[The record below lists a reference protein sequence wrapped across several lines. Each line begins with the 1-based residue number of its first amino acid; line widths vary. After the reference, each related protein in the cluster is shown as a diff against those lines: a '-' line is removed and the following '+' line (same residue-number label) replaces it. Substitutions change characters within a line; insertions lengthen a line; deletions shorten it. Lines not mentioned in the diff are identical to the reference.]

1 MNFSLSLSSRLFG
14 KGGIMQQRTGFG
26 LAAVGIL
33 TATTSALGGAYSDAV
48 LALSPTHY
56 YRLNETTFG
65 AVADT
70 GTASITAKHEGV
82 YDVNGTAAVGDN
94 LGVLAAPGPNVDK
107 NGNLYLGFDASN
119 KSLFA
124 NNAPAVDLGPGET
137 FGDTTMTVA
146 MWFKTPCNPDA
157 PGEECT
163 GPPASSGGER
173 IFSNNFE
180 AQDTGGTSDLDDL
193 GHFQIDYG
201 WGTNLVI
208 SIDNRFNEPLKSNF
222 QVAHGD
228 LVVKDNNWHHIVASR
243 NGDDLDNVILVVDGE
258 NITQDRWVD
267 SEDSWGVTAPFD
279 AKIGTRTTAPDDH
292 TFNGWLDETAI
303 WLGRQL
309 TVEEAQ
315 QLYQAAVDGS
325 LPGLLGDVNLDGVV
339 NGLDVDPFVDV
350 LLNGP
355 FQTEADMNEDGEVNG
370 LDVDPFV
377 AEVVGGQT
385 AVPEPTTLVLAVI
398 AALAVVG
405 LRRKSR

>member
-1 MNFSLSLSSRLFG
+1 
-14 KGGIMQQRTGFG
+14 MQKRRCAFG

-33 TATTSALGGAYSDAV
+33 TVTTSALGGDYSDAV
-48 LALSPTHY
+48 LALNPTHY
-56 YRLNETTFG
+56 YRLNEPTFG
-65 AVADT
+65 TAADI
-70 GTASITAKHEGV
+70 GTDSIDGQHEGV
-82 YDVNGTAAVGDN
+82 YDVNGTAQVGDD
-94 LGVLAAPGPNVDK
+94 LGILAVAGPDVDK
-107 NGNLYLGFDASN
+107 NGVPYLGFDADN
-119 KSLFA
+119 KSIFS
-124 NNAPAVDLGPGET
+124 NNALAVNLGPGQT
-137 FGDTTMTVA
+137 FGNTTMTVA

-157 PGEECT
+157 PGEECE

-180 AQDTGGTSDLDDL
+180 AQNTGGTSELDDL

-243 NGDDLDNVILVVDGE
+243 NGDDLSNVILVVDGE

-279 AKIGTRTTAPDDH
+279 ARIGTRTTAPNDH

-315 QLYQAAVDGS
+315 ELYQVALEGGGVA
-325 LPGLLGDVNLDGVV
+325 PPLGDVNLDGEV

-355 FQTEADMNEDGEVNG
+355 FQTVADMNEDGEVNG

-377 AEVVGGQT
+377 AAVVGGQAA
-385 AVPEPTTLVLAVI
+385 AVPEPTTLVLALI
-398 AALAVVG
+398 AAMAVVG
-405 LRRKSR
+405 LGRRQRS